1 MRFFLLALAFFSSAA
16 MSQNLNNGWVYM
28 GAHEDGIA
36 YGYHAG
42 SMVKDNFPPNIIT
55 TKIARYDK
63 FGKAN
68 AYEQLEVRCQ
78 QQEIKFGN
86 DPFFNI
92 SNDLNSVRKSIL
104 RGLCGLNQTNGHWFL
119 VGAVLNGINQGS
131 KIPPSASYY
140 FIDVKSIKK
149 TSNPIPNGTSLLYGL
164 GAINEN
170 KAELWEVRD
179 ISSEL
184 VIDCGDDSYYYHPKE
199 TDKLNYDKLKI
210 GINTVPQAINHLVC
224 NGYYSLDQTK
234 KASSIQAKD
243 FSEVKKQCL
252 ELGFKQGTESF
263 GKCVLTLSK

>member
-1 MRFFLLALAFFSSAA
+1 MRFFLLAAAFFSSAA
-16 MSQNLNNGWVYM
+16 MSQNLNNGWALI
-28 GAHEDGIA
+28 GIQEDGTR

-55 TKIARYDK
+55 TKIATYDK
-63 FGKAN
+63 SGKTN
-68 AYEQLEVRCQ
+68 GYEQLEVRCQ

-86 DPFFNI
+86 NPFVNI
-92 SNDLNSVRKSIL
+92 SSDTKSVRKMIL
-104 RGLCGLNQTNGHWFL
+104 RGLCGVNQTNGHWFL
-119 VGAVLNGINQGS
+119 VGTIPGESNQGS
-131 KIPPSASYY
+131 EIPPLSTYY

-149 TSNPIPNGTSLLYGL
+149 TSKPIPNGTSLLYHFGL
-164 GAINEN
+164 LNEN
-170 KAELWEVRD
+170 KAELWEVTGTP
-179 ISSEL
+179 SEL
-184 VIDCGDDSYYYHPKE
+184 VIDCGDDSHYYHPKE
-199 TDKLNYDKLKI
+199 TDKLNYDKLKT

-224 NGYYSLDQTK
+224 NGYYSLDQAK